1 MMAASES
8 KKSRRLNIMVS
19 ESLVEWATS
28 TAESR
33 GMSLSAL
40 VRESLEAERDRTL
53 DKKISEAAESLA
65 DMYENDQ
72 ELTAFTSLDGDDFA

>member
-1 MMAASES
+1 MVASES
-8 KKSRRLNIMVS
+8 KKTRRLNVLIS
-19 ESLVEWATS
+19 ESLVDWAAS

-40 VRESLEAERDRTL
+40 VRESLEAEKERTL
-53 DKKISEAAESLA
+53 ERRISEAAEALA
-65 DMYENDQ
+65 NMYEVDD

>member
-1 MMAASES
+1 MAPSES

-40 VRESLEAERDRTL
+40 VRESLEAERERTL
-53 DKKISEAAESLA
+53 DHEIAEAAESLA
-65 DMYENDQ
+65 EMYENDQ
-72 ELTAFTSLDGDDFA
+72 ELTAFTSIDGDDFA

>member
-1 MMAASES
+1 MAASDS

-19 ESLVEWATS
+19 ESLVEWAMS

-40 VRESLEAERDRTL
+40 VRESLEAERERTL
-53 DKKISEAAESLA
+53 DQKIAEAAESLV

>member
-1 MMAASES
+1 MTASES

-72 ELTAFTSLDGDDFA
+72 ELTTFTSLDGDDFA

>member
-1 MMAASES
+1 MMAASKS

-40 VRESLEAERDRTL
+40 VRESLEAERERTL
-53 DKKISEAAESLA
+53 DQKIAEAAESLA

>member
-1 MMAASES
+1 MAPSES

-40 VRESLEAERDRTL
+40 VRESLEAEKERTL
-53 DKKISEAAESLA
+53 DQKIAEAAESLA
-65 DMYENDQ
+65 EMYENDQ
-72 ELTAFTSLDGDDFA
+72 ELTAFTSIDGDDFA